1 MSSRLPLFP
10 LPNLMLYPSAMVPL
24 HLFEPRYLQ
33 LMEDLLEDGK
43 REMVVGTLLP
53 GWEDEYFNTPPI
65 AKVVGVGEIMQHQK
79 DEHGNFNILLRGK
92 YRAVVVDETLS
103 GRPYRLVDIEPHL
116 EQEIS
121 ADSASAAHERLLAA
135 IATLAG
141 ATPQGAETQ
150 SVNYLTD
157 ILLVHLPM
165 NMEKKLA
172 AFCELSPLERAR
184 RVLEDFEQQQNVG
197 QSFPRPDQTP
207 EDPQWN

>member
-1 MSSRLPLFP
+1 
-10 LPNLMLYPSAMVPL
+10 MLYPSAMVPL

-33 LMEDLLEDGK
+33 LMEDLLADGK

-53 GWEDEYFNTPPI
+53 GWEDQYFKTPPI

-116 EQEIS
+116 ENEIE
-121 ADSASAAHERLLAA
+121 ASAATAAHARLLAA
-135 IATLAG
+135 ITTLAG
-141 ATPQGAETQ
+141 STPQGANQQ

-157 ILLVHLPM
+157 ILLVHLPIS
-165 NMEKKLA
+165 MERKLA
-172 AFCELSPLERAR
+172 VFCELSPMERVR
-184 RVLEDFEQQQNVG
+184 RVLEEFEQQQETG
-197 QSFPRPDQTP
+197 HSFPNPDQTP